1 MSMNSHHLI
10 NYKNQWKNI
19 STTTIPKEYK
29 AEVKS

>member
-19 STTTIPKEYK
+19 LTTTIVKEYK
-29 AEVKS
+29 QN